1 MSSSEALLECNDPQT
16 ECSFIFNKRR
26 NIMASMIEIM
36 KRGAVLTNSDE
47 EFKAQMVEL
56 DGDIIFWRFE
66 DDQPAVT
73 TRLDK
78 GVLVIEEGE
87 NPDSQIGMKLKA
99 KVLLDVI
106 DNSLEAKMM
115 YTFTELVKGDM
126 ELARHHVFALVPY
139 IYGMQDY
146 YDSDEGFKKM
156 VIEKK
161 EEVGE

>member
-1 MSSSEALLECNDPQT
+1 
-16 ECSFIFNKRR
+16 
-26 NIMASMIEIM
+26 MASMLEIM
-36 KRGAVLTNSDE
+36 VKGAELVNADE
-47 EFKAQMVEL
+47 EFIAQMVEL
-56 DGDIIFWRFE
+56 DADIIFWRFE

-78 GVLVIEEGE
+78 GVIVVEEGE

-99 KVLLDVI
+99 KVLLDVV

-115 YTFTELVKGDM
+115 YTYTELVKGDM

-146 YDSDEGFKKM
+146 YDENEEFNKM
-156 VIEKK
+156 VVDKK
-161 EEVGE
+161 TALGE

>member
-1 MSSSEALLECNDPQT
+1 
-16 ECSFIFNKRR
+16 
-26 NIMASMIEIM
+26 MASMLEIM
-36 KRGAVLTNSDE
+36 VRGAELVNADE
-47 EFKAQMVEL
+47 EFIAQMVEL
-56 DGDIIFWRFE
+56 DADIIFWRFE

-78 GVLVIEEGE
+78 GVIVVEEGE

-99 KVLLDVI
+99 KVLLAVI

-115 YTFTELVKGDM
+115 HTYTELVKGDM

-146 YDSDEGFKKM
+146 YDENEEFNKM
-156 VIEKK
+156 VVDKK
-161 EEVGE
+161 TALGE

>member
-1 MSSSEALLECNDPQT
+1 MV
-16 ECSFIFNKRR
+16 
-26 NIMASMIEIM
+26 SMLEIM
-36 KRGAVLTNSDE
+36 VKGAELVNADE
-47 EFKAQMVEL
+47 EFIAQMVEL
-56 DGDIIFWRFE
+56 DADIIFWRFE

-78 GVLVIEEGE
+78 GVIVVEEGE
-87 NPDSQIGMKLKA
+87 HPDSQVGMKLKA

-115 YTFTELVKGDM
+115 YTYTELVKGDM

-146 YDSDEGFKKM
+146 YDENEGFNKM
-156 VIEKK
+156 VVDKK
-161 EEVGE
+161 TELGE

>member
-1 MSSSEALLECNDPQT
+1 MP
-16 ECSFIFNKRR
+16 
-26 NIMASMIEIM
+26 SMIEIM
-36 KRGAVLTNSDE
+36 KRGAELVNSDE

-78 GVLVIEEGE
+78 GVIVVEQGE
-87 NPDSQIGMKLKA
+87 NPNSQVGMKLKA
-99 KVLLDVI
+99 KVLLEVI

-115 YTFTELVKGDM
+115 YTHTELVKGEI

-146 YDSDEGFKKM
+146 YDANEAFKKM
-156 VIEKK
+156 VVEKK
-161 EEVGE
+161 KEVGG

>member
-1 MSSSEALLECNDPQT
+1 ME
-16 ECSFIFNKRR
+16 
-26 NIMASMIEIM
+26 SMFEIM
-36 KRGAVLTNSDE
+36 VKGAELVNADE

-66 DDQPAVT
+66 DDRPAVT

-78 GVLVIEEGE
+78 GLIVVEEGE
-87 NPDSQIGMKLKA
+87 HPDSQIGMKLKA
-99 KVLLDVI
+99 TVLLDVV

-115 YTFTELVKGDM
+115 YTYTELVKGTM

-146 YDSDEGFKKM
+146 YDASEEFRKM
-156 VIEKK
+156 VVDKK
-161 EEVGE
+161 TALGELR

>member
-1 MSSSEALLECNDPQT
+1 
-16 ECSFIFNKRR
+16 
-26 NIMASMIEIM
+26 MASMLTIM
-36 KRGAVLTNSDE
+36 KRGAELVNADE

-78 GVLVIEEGE
+78 GVIVVEAGE
-87 NPDSQIGMKLKA
+87 NPDSQVGMKLKA
-99 KVLLDVI
+99 KVLLDVV

-115 YTFTELVKGDM
+115 YTYTELVKGDM
-126 ELARHHVFALVPY
+126 EMARHHVFALVPY

-146 YDSDEGFKKM
+146 YDSNMEFKKM
-156 VIEKK
+156 VVDKK
-161 EEVGE
+161 TALGE

>member
-1 MSSSEALLECNDPQT
+1 MP
-16 ECSFIFNKRR
+16 
-26 NIMASMIEIM
+26 SMIEIM
-36 KRGAVLTNSDE
+36 KTGSDLVNADE

-78 GVLVIEEGE
+78 GTIVIEEGE
-87 NPDSQIGMKLKA
+87 HPGAQVGMKLKS

-115 YTFTELVKGDM
+115 YTFTELVKGNI

-146 YDSDEGFKKM
+146 YDSNESFKNM

-161 EEVGE
+161 QQCGG

>member
-1 MSSSEALLECNDPQT
+1 
-16 ECSFIFNKRR
+16 
-26 NIMASMIEIM
+26 MASMIEIM
-36 KRGAVLTNSDE
+36 QRGAELVNAEE
-47 EFKAQMVEL
+47 EFVDQMVEF
-56 DGDIIFWRFE
+56 DRDIIFWRFE

-78 GVLVIEEGE
+78 GVIVVEEGE

-146 YDSDEGFKKM
+146 YDSNEGFKKM
-156 VIEKK
+156 VVEKK
-161 EEVGE
+161 QEVGE